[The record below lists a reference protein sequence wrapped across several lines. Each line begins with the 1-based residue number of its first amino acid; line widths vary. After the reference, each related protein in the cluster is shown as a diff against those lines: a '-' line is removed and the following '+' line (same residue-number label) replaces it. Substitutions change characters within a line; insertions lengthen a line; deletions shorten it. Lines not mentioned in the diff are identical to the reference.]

1 MRKVYFVLFLAI
13 IVTAAFLYSSKK
25 TFDYTETASNVL
37 FNLKRLEKNE
47 FRLESEILKSKFFL
61 YYDYNKIY
69 QPILEI
75 KSIIKQL
82 KNGHLKNKIHKNTYI
97 LLEKYEDKIHE
108 KENDIFKFETLNS
121 AIKNSQIY
129 IPELSLKYLQLNSNL
144 DISYYLLVNKAVST
158 IFLLQN
164 SMDMN
169 FISDL
174 KIYYEMLKNY
184 NLEDNPELEQ
194 FHKTFLLHLRVILK
208 NFPIYQQEFKKLIDN
223 KEDLKLLSQMRSSFL
238 KESQTEARTIITFNF
253 GIGVVFLSVLAYLAF
268 LLVKLDINNETLKAL
283 KEDLSK
289 RLITDDLTGL
299 PNRKAFFEAK
309 QNYKEPTFI
318 LINIDNFKHINDLYG
333 SSTGDQLL
341 IELGQFIKDKVEK
354 LNAKVFRL
362 GADDFGVLFEDRKD
376 ELEKIVETLIQE
388 IENNAFLLKIK
399 KNNKVILLE
408 ISINVSAG
416 VSFIS
421 PLLETADMVLKH
433 AKENRKKYL
442 IYREDMQLYKHI
454 QQNLNLI
461 DTIKNALQNRKV
473 FLVYQPILDNR
484 TGNIVEY
491 ECLVRIEDQNGN
503 IISPAQ
509 FLPVA
514 KESKYY
520 SQITKE
526 VIKQAFNQFKNTSVM
541 FSINLSAEDIID
553 KGIKEYIY
561 EMLKKHPEIAERLT
575 FEILESES
583 IHNYEEVQEFIK
595 NVKAAGVRIAI
606 DDFGSGYSNF
616 ARIVELD
623 PDFIKIDGS
632 LIKKLPYDIY
642 VQIVV
647 STIVDFSRKLGIKT
661 VAEFVYNEDVFSTVK
676 SMGIDYSQGYYIG
689 KPSQE
694 CCPPEKSS

>member
-1 MRKVYFVLFLAI
+1 MRRVYLVLFLAVV
-13 IVTAAFLYSSKK
+13 VTAAFLYSSKN

-37 FNLKRLEKNE
+37 FNLKKLEKNE

-75 KSIIKQL
+75 KSIMKQL
-82 KNGHLKNKIHKNTYI
+82 KNGHLKSKVHKNTYM
-97 LLEKYEDKIHE
+97 LLEKYEIKIHE
-108 KENDIFKFETLNS
+108 KENDIYKFETLNS

-184 NLEDNPELEQ
+184 NVEDNPELEQ
-194 FHKTFLLHLRVILK
+194 FHKTFLLHLGVILR
-208 NFPIYQQEFKKLIDN
+208 NFSTYQQEFKKLIDN
-223 KEDLKLLSQMRSSFL
+223 KENLKLLSDIRNSFL
-238 KESQTEARTIITFNF
+238 KESQAEAKTIITFNL

-299 PNRKAFFEAK
+299 PNRRAFFEVK
-309 QNYKEPTFI
+309 KNYKEPTFI
-318 LINIDNFKHINDLYG
+318 LINIDNFKHINDLY
-333 SSTGDQLL
+333 SSAVGDQLL
-341 IELGQFIKDKVEK
+341 IELGQFIKEK
-354 LNAKVFRL
+354 AKKINAQVFRL
-362 GADDFGVLFEDRKD
+362 GADDFGVLYEDRRD
-376 ELEKIVETLIQE
+376 DTEKIVETLIQE
-388 IENNAFLLKIK
+388 IENNTFLLKIK
-399 KNNKVILLE
+399 KNNKIILLE

-416 VSFIS
+416 VSCIP

-442 IYREDMQLYKHI
+442 IYRKEMKLYKYI

-461 DTIKNALQNRKV
+461 DTIKYALQNNKL
-473 FLVYQPILDNR
+473 FLVYQPIVDNR
-484 TGNIVEY
+484 TGNVVEY
-491 ECLVRIEDQNGN
+491 ECLVRIKDQNGN
-503 IISPAQ
+503 IISPAD

-520 SQITKE
+520 SQITQE
-526 VIKQAFNQFKNTSVM
+526 VIRQAFDKFKNTSVM
-541 FSINLSAEDIID
+541 FSINLSAEDITD
-553 KGIKEYIY
+553 KTIKEYIY
-561 EMLKKHPEIAERLT
+561 MMLEKHPRLTERLT

-583 IHNYEEVQEFIK
+583 IKNYEEIKEFIK
-595 NVKAAGVRIAI
+595 NVKRKGVKIAI

-642 VQIVV
+642 VQVVV

-661 VAEFVYNEDVFSTVK
+661 IAEFVYNEDVFSTVK
-676 SMGIDYSQGYYIG
+676 TMGIDYSQGYYIG
-689 KPSQE
+689 KPAEE
-694 CCPPEKSS
+694 CCPPEKKS